1 MISWRPWRE
10 PRSAANW
17 RCWMICLKLGPPVM
31 SLLSW
36 PDGFKHENT
45 RVMMALAQAADEEP
59 RVRKLFQ
66 ELADGIFGRM
76 ESFCPTSAAEPTDES
91 RRLLHALS
99 VGLAV
104 VDLAVARPGGEGRA
118 SDVFGTAL
126 TLLQTASRKKSSLSK
141 KKETLQILMNAKSR
155 APCTARGCRSCWSD
169 DGCGTGRYQ
178 VPLRIIDESPARTD
192 KSKAVTLW
200 SRTLELL
207 ERAGSADDFIS
218 IGLKL
223 HASNFIS
230 DGDTWPG
237 SISTAFTRPMPSR
250 LRFRS
255 PRRNASWK
263 SGFWHSASRW
273 NASWSCKFYR
283 NRRLVGLRP
292 WASRRLRGEIW
303 NRLVDWL
310 RRSAFDHPQKS
321 GAAISRRLHSLQF
334 RIGRCSCCRTASLR
348 K

>member
-1 MISWRPWRE
+1 MAS
-10 PRSAANW
+10 
-17 RCWMICLKLGPPVM
+17 
-31 SLLSW
+31 
-36 PDGFKHENT
+36 KHENT

-76 ESFCPTSAAEPTDES
+76 GKLLSNLGAEPTDES

-126 TLLQTASRKKSSLSK
+126 TLLQTASRKRIHSQKERNTPNPYERKIKS
-141 KKETLQILMNAKSR
+141 TRI
-155 APCTARGCRSCWSD
+155 ARGCRSRWSD

-178 VPLRIIDESPARTD
+178 VPLRIIDKSPARTD

-230 DGDTWPG
+230 DGRHL
-237 SISTAFTRPMPSR
+237 AR
-250 LRFRS
+250 
-255 PRRNASWK
+255 
-263 SGFWHSASRW
+263 
-273 NASWSCKFYR
+273 
-283 NRRLVGLRP
+283 
-292 WASRRLRGEIW
+292 
-303 NRLVDWL
+303 VD
-310 RRSAFDHPQKS
+310 F
-321 GAAISRRLHSLQF
+321 
-334 RIGRCSCCRTASLR
+334 
-348 K
+348 